1 MRMDEAYSPGW
12 FPDPSG
18 RYELRYFG
26 TSWTDHV
33 SSAGVVTTSPLNH
46 PAADAG
52 SPPIPPGP
60 LPPAGPPASVQ
71 PDAPPPAVTRQS
83 VSPVLVLIGG
93 AVMAIGA
100 LLPWETVSA
109 SIGFDTGTLASV
121 KGTSEGAGPVV
132 LIVGLVV
139 ALLAVL
145 VLTSTIK
152 RMAAGIATA
161 VVTVVSLIF
170 TFGNFSR
177 ISDDIDTAPSGVDAT
192 LGIGLIL
199 VVIASILV
207 VIASIGLIR
216 DKRRAT

>member
-1 MRMDEAYSPGW
+1 MTMDQAYSPGW

-26 TSWTDHV
+26 TSWTDQV

-52 SPPIPPGP
+52 SPPIPPGAR
-60 LPPAGPPASVQ
+60 PPAGPLASVQ
-71 PDAPPPAVTRQS
+71 PDAAPPAVARRS
-83 VSPVLVLIGG
+83 ASPVLVLIGG

-100 LLPWETVSA
+100 LLPWETASA

-121 KGTSEGAGPVV
+121 NGTSEGAGPVV
-132 LIVGLVV
+132 LIAGLVV

-152 RMAAGIATA
+152 RSAAGIATA
-161 VVTVVSLIF
+161 VLTVVSLIF
-170 TFGNFSR
+170 TVGNFSR
-177 ISDDIDTAPSGVDAT
+177 ISDDIDAAPSGVDAN

-216 DKRRAT
+216 DKRRSA